1 MTEQSVQTVDYC
13 SPTAIV
19 LYWVGLTIGS
29 MIFMIYLILQQSLWA
44 ILLFVVS
51 GGCLCMYSRA
61 NKCVKESVLYATG
74 LFYVDVCVY
83 RVVRSLLCG
92 QVSFMRPRDDS
103 LEGYKVS

>member
-29 MIFMIYLILQQSLWA
+29 MMFMSYLILQQSLWA

-51 GGCLCMYSRA
+51 VGCLSMYSRA
-61 NKCVKESVLYATG
+61 SKYVKESVLYATG

-83 RVVRSLLCG
+83 RVARSLLCG
-92 QVSFMRPRDDS
+92 QVSFMRSRDDS
-103 LEGYKVS
+103 VKGYKIS

>member
-29 MIFMIYLILQQSLWA
+29 MMFMIYLMLQQSLWA

-51 GGCLCMYSRA
+51 VGCLCMYSRA
-61 NKCVKESVLYATG
+61 NKYVKESVLYATG
-74 LFYVDVCVY
+74 FFYVDVCVY
-83 RVVRSLLCG
+83 RVARSLLCG

-103 LEGYKVS
+103 VKGYKKS

>member
-29 MIFMIYLILQQSLWA
+29 MMFMIDLIIQQSLWA

-61 NKCVKESVLYATG
+61 NKYVKESVLYVTG

-83 RVVRSLLCG
+83 HVTKSLLCG
-92 QVSFMRPRDDS
+92 QVSFVRSRDNS
-103 LEGYKVS
+103 VKGYKIS

>member
-1 MTEQSVQTVDYC
+1 MTEQSLQTVDYC

-29 MIFMIYLILQQSLWA
+29 MMFMIDLIIQQSLWA

-51 GGCLCMYSRA
+51 GGCLCMYCRA
-61 NKCVKESVLYATG
+61 NKYVKESVLYDTG

-83 RVVRSLLCG
+83 HVARSLLCG

-103 LEGYKVS
+103 LKGYKIS